1 MTAPEII
8 EIDIDESPTDME
20 IIVMMAAVFDMEFNE
35 VIDRLQGIDFKTARG
50 GYQ

>member
-20 IIVMMAAVFDMEFNE
+20 IISMMAAVFDMDLDEI
-35 VIDRLQGIDFKTARG
+35 IDRLQGIDFKTARG
-50 GYQ
+50 GMQ